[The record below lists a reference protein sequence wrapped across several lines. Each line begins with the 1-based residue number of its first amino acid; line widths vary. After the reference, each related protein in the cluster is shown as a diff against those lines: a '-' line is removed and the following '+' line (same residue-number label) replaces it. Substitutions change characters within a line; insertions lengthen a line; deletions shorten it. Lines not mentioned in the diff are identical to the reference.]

1 MRRGDRGQ
9 WRRGSPRGR
18 RGRSC
23 PRPHARCGA
32 ADATRTRARAGRQR
46 FLAPQRRARARKGV
60 LMGATSGRNAVR
72 SPKFTPARAF
82 FRWGLLWLFRRA
94 FPIVWR
100 VKCELI
106 ATLKKLMRRITR
118 RSPMWLVAGRG
129 ARAAR
134 TWASARACVRACALI
149 VASVQLRVIA
159 RRRESQ
165 RERSGLARV
174 SSSCYCATEVRILLL
189 RVPAC
194 STRPSSG
201 SRVQARRVPGP
212 G

>member
-1 MRRGDRGQ
+1 MAAGLAARAARPLLPSPSRAV
-9 WRRGSPRGR
+9 WRRR
-18 RGRSC
+18 RNPDEGAR
-23 PRPHARCGA
+23 RPA
-32 ADATRTRARAGRQR
+32 ALSRAAATRTG
-46 FLAPQRRARARKGV
+46 ARKGV
-60 LMGATSGRNAVR
+60 LMGATGGRNAEIHTR
-72 SPKFTPARAF
+72 PRF
-82 FRWGLLWLFRRA
+82 FRWGLLWLFRPA

-106 ATLKKLMRRITR
+106 ATLKKMMRRITG

-134 TWASARACVRACALI
+134 TWACARACVRACALI